1 MNFASCVARSLARFR
16 TIAAWS
22 MMLSAS
28 GRGAVSPRREGEA
41 DAPGEADVA
50 GEGDVAIEE
59 AEPGMTVAGPDS
71 LLVILRRYYE

>member
-28 GRGAVSPRREGEA
+28 GRGSVSPDRGRET
-41 DAPGEADVA
+41 DAAIEADVA
-50 GEGDVAIEE
+50 VEDD
-59 AEPGMTVAGPDS
+59 EPGMTVAGPDS